1 MKVHAREGKF
11 HFSMFSSREFLP
23 PRVDGTFSQIPGI
36 PAIQTPQLQL
46 PIFSKD
52 FKFSGYQ
59 PIDNPF
65 ENHKPQGNEN
75 SHFTPSGHHQPNQYS
90 DNKLLQPSQGVLADH
105 NSNWSRQPEKP
116 GFVKP
121 RAAMHEFTRQSDS
134 PMSNI
139 SNVGG
144 EYSRTI
150 ADLTTALT
158 QAMNERSTLLAEN
171 ASLKEKVH
179 VYEERLN
186 QVDTKFQAMMSRVSA
201 LESQKPQSRPIPQA
215 SDNSPK
221 SPHSVRSVP
230 SSSRPRSV
238 SATSRTSRLSIA
250 RADPPARSASVE
262 REPRSGLSQPPIR
275 SVAIAARNKISQVT
289 RRSVS
294 PARVSSANAPAAAV
308 PPINRVSSPVIRYEA
323 HIFLND
329 RIVAKAQLSPSLSQD
344 GPFLY
349 VIQSELKPPM
359 TFFPEDGQPPS
370 SPFRGISI
378 SIVGTNTRLK
388 KTSTIFKSH
397 SSHVISPPVNDS
409 DKYFS
414 HSCWLSGPEASVVG
428 GVRIFYRSEAGG
440 ICLYAMS
447 LKYWFPETSGSAA
460 PNFTKDHWRELL
472 KLLGL
477 L

>member
-1 MKVHAREGKF
+1 
-11 HFSMFSSREFLP
+11 MFSSREFLP
-23 PRVDGTFSQIPGI
+23 PRVEGPYAQIPGM
-36 PAIQTPQLQL
+36 PVIQTPQLQL
-46 PIFSKD
+46 PIFNKD
-52 FKFSGYQ
+52 FKFSSYQ

-65 ENHKPQGNEN
+65 ENQKPNLNDPHQFPYPGHSDARQNEN
-75 SHFTPSGHHQPNQYS
+75 QFLQTSH
-90 DNKLLQPSQGVLADH
+90 GVLTDH
-105 NSNWSRQPEKP
+105 NSNWSRQSEKTAY
-116 GFVKP
+116 VKP
-121 RAAMHEFTRQSDS
+121 RGPMNEFARQSDS
-134 PMSNI
+134 PLSNI

-158 QAMNERSTLLAEN
+158 QAMTERSNLIAEN

-186 QVDTKFQAMMSRVSA
+186 QVDSKFQAMMNRISA
-201 LESQKPQSRPIPQA
+201 LETQKPQTRSTPRM
-215 SDNSPK
+215 SENSPR
-221 SPHSVRSVP
+221 SPQSVRSVP
-230 SSSRPRSV
+230 SAARPRSV

-250 RADPPARSASVE
+250 RPDPPARSVSVE
-262 REPRSGLSQPPIR
+262 RERKGVAGQPVR
-275 SVAIAARNKISQVT
+275 SVALAARNKISQVS

-294 PARVSSANAPAAAV
+294 PARVSSATAPAATV
-308 PPINRVSSPVIRYEA
+308 PPPNRVTSPIIRYEA

-388 KTSTIFKSH
+388 KSSTIFKSH

-428 GVRIFYRSEAGG
+428 GVRIFYRSEAQG

-447 LKYWFPETSGSAA
+447 LKYWFPETSGAAA

>member
-1 MKVHAREGKF
+1 
-11 HFSMFSSREFLP
+11 MFSSREFLP
-23 PRVDGTFSQIPGI
+23 PRLDGPFASIPGM
-36 PAIQTPQLQL
+36 PAIQTPQL
-46 PIFSKD
+46 PPPWFSKD
-52 FKFSGYQ
+52 FKFTGYQ

-65 ENHKPQGNEN
+65 ENHKPQGIEQPQI
-75 SHFTPSGHHQPNQYS
+75 PSPGPAGRFQEHQYANNPH
-90 DNKLLQPSQGVLADH
+90 GVLTEH
-105 NSNWSRQPEKP
+105 NSSWSRQSEKS
-116 GFVKP
+116 GYIKP
-121 RAAMHEFTRQSDS
+121 RVAMNEFPRQSDS
-134 PMSNI
+134 PVSNI

-158 QAMNERSTLLAEN
+158 QAMSERSQLIAEN
-171 ASLKEKVH
+171 ASLKDKVS

-186 QVDTKFQAMMSRVSA
+186 QVDGKFQAMMNRISA
-201 LESQKPQSRPIPQA
+201 LESQNSKATESVKSANRL
-215 SDNSPK
+215 SESSPK

-230 SSSRPRSV
+230 SGARPRSV
-238 SATSRTSRLSIA
+238 SATSRSSRLTIA
-250 RADPPARSASVE
+250 RPEPPARSVSVE
-262 REPRSGLSQPPIR
+262 RERRTPASQAVK
-275 SVAIAARNKISQVT
+275 SVALASRNKISQVA

-294 PARVSSANAPAAAV
+294 PARISSTDPTGQV
-308 PPINRVSSPVIRYEA
+308 QNRVTSPIIRYEA

-329 RIVAKAQLSPSLSQD
+329 RIVAKAQISPSLSQD

-349 VIQSELKPPM
+349 VIQSELKPAM

-370 SPFRGISI
+370 SPFKGISI
-378 SIVGTNTRLK
+378 SVVGTNTRLK

-447 LKYWFPETSGSAA
+447 LKYWFPETSGTAA

>member
-1 MKVHAREGKF
+1 
-11 HFSMFSSREFLP
+11 MFSSREFLP
-23 PRVDGTFSQIPGI
+23 PRLDGSFNQMAGIPGI
-36 PAIQTPQLQL
+36 HAPQLQL
-46 PIFSKD
+46 PIFNKD

-65 ENHKPQGNEN
+65 ENQRTQHGEP
-75 SHFTPSGHHQPNQYS
+75 QPNTSASQ
-90 DNKLLQPSQGVLADH
+90 LHPSRNQENHYAHGHPGVLSDH
-105 NSNWSRQPEKP
+105 NSNWAKQVDRP

-121 RAAMHEFTRQSDS
+121 RGAQNEFMRQSDS

-144 EYSRTI
+144 DHSRTI
-150 ADLTTALT
+150 ADLSAALT
-158 QAMNERSTLLAEN
+158 HAMNERSTLLAEN
-171 ASLKEKVH
+171 ANLKDKVSA
-179 VYEERLN
+179 YEERLN
-186 QVDTKFQAMMSRVSA
+186 QVDGKFQAMMNRISA
-201 LESQKPQSRPIPQA
+201 LESQKTAQA
-215 SDNSPK
+215 EVPRAPHRISDQSPK
-221 SPHSVRSVP
+221 SPQSVRSLP
-230 SSSRPRSV
+230 SGSRPRSV
-238 SATSRTSRLSIA
+238 SAMSRSSRLSIG
-250 RADPPARSASVE
+250 RPEPPVRSASVE
-262 REPRSGLSQPPIR
+262 RERRPIPSQPAR
-275 SVAIAARNKISQVT
+275 SVAIAARNRISQTT

-294 PARVSSANAPAAAV
+294 PARVSSAPAAVA
-308 PPINRVSSPVIRYEA
+308 PPVNRVTSPVIRYEA

-329 RIVAKAQLSPSLSQD
+329 RVVAKAQINPSLSQD

-349 VIQSELKPPM
+349 VIQSELKPAM

-397 SSHVISPPVNDS
+397 SSHVLNPPVNDG

-428 GVRIFYRSEAGG
+428 GVRVFYRSEANG

-447 LKYWFPETSGSAA
+447 LKYWFPETSGTAA

>member
-1 MKVHAREGKF
+1 MN
-11 HFSMFSSREFLP
+11 EFP
-23 PRVDGTFSQIPGI
+23 
-36 PAIQTPQLQL
+36 
-46 PIFSKD
+46 
-52 FKFSGYQ
+52 
-59 PIDNPF
+59 
-65 ENHKPQGNEN
+65 
-75 SHFTPSGHHQPNQYS
+75 
-90 DNKLLQPSQGVLADH
+90 
-105 NSNWSRQPEKP
+105 
-116 GFVKP
+116 
-121 RAAMHEFTRQSDS
+121 RQSDS
-134 PMSNI
+134 PVSNI

-158 QAMNERSTLLAEN
+158 QAMNERSQLIAEN
-171 ASLKEKVH
+171 ASLKDKVS

-186 QVDTKFQAMMSRVSA
+186 QVDGKFQAMMNRISA
-201 LESQKPQSRPIPQA
+201 LESQNSKATESVKSANRL
-215 SDNSPK
+215 SESSPK
-221 SPHSVRSVP
+221 SPHSVRSMP
-230 SSSRPRSV
+230 SGARPRSV
-238 SATSRTSRLSIA
+238 SATSRSSRLTIA
-250 RADPPARSASVE
+250 RPEPPARSVSVE
-262 REPRSGLSQPPIR
+262 RERRTPASQAVK
-275 SVAIAARNKISQVT
+275 SVALASRNKISQVA

-294 PARVSSANAPAAAV
+294 PARISSTDPTGQV
-308 PPINRVSSPVIRYEA
+308 QNRVTSPIIRYEA

-329 RIVAKAQLSPSLSQD
+329 RIVAKAQISPSLSQD

-349 VIQSELKPPM
+349 VIQSELKPAM

-370 SPFRGISI
+370 SPFKGISI
-378 SIVGTNTRLK
+378 SVVGTNTRLK

-447 LKYWFPETSGSAA
+447 LKYWFPETSGTAA